1 MFVML
6 FAEDRSKKNIKK
18 IQPFVKVIIEMLYL
32 HSVFKTDIISAG
44 EMGEWLKPH
53 VC

>member
-1 MFVML
+1 MFVMHFTKDEL
-6 FAEDRSKKNIKK
+6 KKNIKK
-18 IQPFVKVIIEMLYL
+18 IQPFVKVKIEMLYL
-32 HSVFKTDIISAG
+32 QSVFKTDIISAG